1 MARKFLTPIEL
12 AQQLLTGLG
21 VTMNSGRLLLRTT
34 AGVGSVE
41 EGTVSGGLVLKDGK
55 LVPGEIIKLRG
66 SNVGET
72 GIATGN
78 QKDEVRLDRAFTVL
92 GVWWNCAP
100 TAMATASASDARP
113 YIRTGAG
120 TTSLGTKTNILTTAG
135 NTVSLAPAVHTVNAT
150 ASINGGTISGSPG
163 DFLGF
168 DYTSHG
174 TGSSGH
180 TLTFILEYP

>member
-1 MARKFLTPIEL
+1 MHRVGGGAIADSGLTFATNRLI
-12 AQQLLTGLG
+12 
-21 VTMNSGRLLLRTT
+21 GRGT
-34 AGVGSVE
+34 AGTGAPE
-41 EGTVSGGLVLKDGK
+41 EITPAGGLVLKDGK
-55 LVPGEIIKLRG
+55 LVPGEIVKLRG
-66 SNVGET
+66 SNIGDTSVS
-72 GIATGN
+72 TGN
-78 QKDEVRLDRAFTVL
+78 FKDEVRLDRAFTVL

-120 TTSLGTKTNILTTAG
+120 TTSVGTKTNILTTAG

-150 ASINGGTISGSPG
+150 ASISGGTISGSAG

>member
-1 MARKFLTPIEL
+1 MAKRFLTPIEL
-12 AQQLLTGLG
+12 AEQLLTTLG
-21 VTMNSGRLLLRTT
+21 ATMNPSRILLRTT
-34 AGVGSVE
+34 AGIGGVE

-66 SNVGET
+66 SNIGDTSVS
-72 GIATGN
+72 TGN
-78 QKDEVRLDRAFTVL
+78 FKDEVRLDRALTVL

-120 TTSLGTKTNILTTAG
+120 TTSVGTKTNILTSAG

-150 ASINGGTISGSPG
+150 ASINGGTVSGSAG

>member
-1 MARKFLTPIEL
+1 MAREFLTPIQL
-12 AQQLLTGLG
+12 AQQLLTSLG
-21 VTMNSGRLLLRTT
+21 ATMNTNRILLRTT
-34 AGVGSVE
+34 AGIGGVE
-41 EGTVSGGLVLKDGK
+41 EGAVSGGLVLKDGK

-66 SNVGET
+66 SNIGDTSVS
-72 GIATGN
+72 TGN
-78 QKDEVRLDRAFTVL
+78 FKDEVRLDRAFTVL

-120 TTSLGTKTNILTTAG
+120 TTSVGTKTSILTSAG

-150 ASINGGTISGSPG
+150 ASINGGTVSGSPG